1 MICEYILSCRLER
14 KPNEIAPDIYWYAG
28 TNEDGVA
35 KFDTRREEAER
46 VVGLQRAMLLR
57 ETLLSR
63 GLIMSCVIESP
74 VGLPS
79 RCCQ

>member
-1 MICEYILSCRLER
+1 MVCEYILSCKLER

-28 TNEDGVA
+28 TNEDGIA

-63 GLIMSCVIESP
+63 GLIMSCVIEAP

>member
-1 MICEYILSCRLER
+1 MACEYILSCRL
-14 KPNEIAPDIYWYAG
+14 KKNPKEIAPNIYWYAG
-28 TNEDGVA
+28 TNKDGIA

-46 VVGLQRAMLLR
+46 VIGLQRATLLR

-63 GLIMSCVIESP
+63 GLIMACVIESP
-74 VGLPS
+74 IGLPS